1 LALSRPVKPRTA
13 SEHLVT
19 LSRMSRAIEV
29 DEHLDTRHK
38 RRLLRLISQLMQA
51 LHKELDP

>member
-1 LALSRPVKPRTA
+1 LSRPVKPRTA